1 MIDVFLPRDKIYVP
15 DMDVNGIVTQ
25 VKITTDGVEYL
36 VRFIIDQAVSEYWF
50 YDFEVK
56 RPVTSNA

>member
-1 MIDVFLPRDKIYVP
+1 MIDVFLPRDKVTIP

-36 VRFIIDQAVSEYWF
+36 VRFIVDQNISECWF

-56 RPVTSNA
+56 RRSTVNA